1 MNDGSNTKSDKID
14 RLIQL
19 LINNKDTYGQRLIK
33 KYNREWLLEV
43 LNGEILQIIEE
54 KFKEQEEKGLKI
66 VDFVKILVGIIEHSQ
81 EETIYIVLELIEFFK
96 GVCESQNLKDVIRFR
111 DFTNFILE
119 VKKIL

>member
-119 VKKIL
+119 VKEIL

>member
-119 VKKIL
+119 VKKML